1 MRATDLD
8 LRELL
13 HFEPKGGVLR
23 FAGERALL
31 LDAVALGLLRRELI
45 ETLGTAG
52 ARGILTRFGYAHGWR
67 TAETL
72 RDAFPWDD
80 ENQWR
85 WAGGR
90 LHTLQGLVDVRA
102 VDEASRRPHGDAD
115 APLVESIWLDS
126 YEAEQHLLHFGR
138 ADEAVCWTL
147 TGFASGYLSCAYGRE
162 ILGLEASCRGKGD
175 AVCRLVA
182 KPRAAWGAEVASAV
196 AFYQPGCDAALAE
209 LSDELKRVER
219 KLRARRKELG
229 PAGAPAIDPSGIV
242 AQSAAM
248 RRLLE
253 LARRVAAVDSTIL
266 VTGESGTGKERI
278 ARLIHDASPRAGGP
292 FVAVNCGAVPE
303 TLLESEL
310 FGHAK
315 GSFTGA
321 TQDRPGLFEAAHGG
335 TLLLDEIGDVP
346 PAMQVKLL
354 RALQEREVRRVGENR
369 NRPVDV
375 RVLAAT
381 HRDLAADVHAARF
394 RQDLYYRLRVVEL
407 KVPPLRERRDDV
419 LPLARLFLAESSA
432 RAGRKLAGFTPR
444 AAHQLVRYGW
454 PGNVRELENA
464 VERAVV
470 LAAGPRIDVGD
481 LPEEVGAARPVV
493 TATGAVRPL
502 AALEREAIEA
512 ALAAN
517 GGNRARA
524 AEQLGIG
531 AATLYRKLKEYGR
544 GGRRAVPT
552 TTAGG

>member
-13 HFEPKGGVLR
+13 HFEPQGGVIR

-45 ETLGTAG
+45 ETLGTAA

-102 VDEASRRPHGDAD
+102 VDESSRRTAAD
-115 APLVESIWLDS
+115 GEGPTLESIWLDS
-126 YEAEQHLLHFGR
+126 YEAEQHLLHLGR

-162 ILGLEASCRGKGD
+162 ILGRESSCRGRGD

-182 KPRAAWGAEVASAV
+182 KPREAWGAEAAAAL
-196 AFYQPGCDAALAE
+196 AFYQPGCGAVLAE
-209 LSDELKRVER
+209 LTDELRRLER
-219 KLRARRKELG
+219 TLRARRRELG
-229 PAGAPAIDPSGIV
+229 PAEAPAVDPSGIV
-242 AQSAAM
+242 AQSAPM
-248 RRLLE
+248 RRVLE

-292 FVAVNCGAVPE
+292 FVAINCGAVPE

-310 FGHAK
+310 FGHAR
-315 GSFTGA
+315 GAFTGA
-321 TQDRPGLFEAAHGG
+321 VQDRPGLFEAAHGG

-354 RALQEREVRRVGENR
+354 RALEEREVRRVGENR
-369 NRPVDV
+369 NRKVDV

-407 KVPPLRERRDDV
+407 RVPPLRERRDDV
-419 LPLARLFLAESSA
+419 LPLARLFLAESAA
-432 RAGRKLAGFTPR
+432 RARRKIAGFAPR
-444 AAHQLVRYGW
+444 AAHQLVRYPW

-470 LAAGPRIDVGD
+470 LAAGGRIDVGD
-481 LPEEVGAARPVV
+481 LPDEIGAATAAVV
-493 TATGAVRPL
+493 VPGEVRPL
-502 AALEREAIEA
+502 AEVERNHIAA
-512 ALAAN
+512 ALAVN
-517 GGNRARA
+517 GGNRARTA
-524 AEQLGIG
+524 AQLGIG
-531 AATLYRKLKEYGR
+531 AATLYRKLKSYELAAR
-544 GGRRAVPT
+544 
-552 TTAGG
+552 